1 MPPRRQEPNDCRH
14 ALWQYHEE
22 AWQHKARAAIR
33 FPASPQSQLA
43 RLGIARQFQFH
54 EEYQWPSRYVRQPY
68 SCDTYRIASSRR
80 SGRNRAR
87 NGQRHRF
94 HSSDEAPVQGFC
106 AMLES
111 PEIIGSPAHHHAFL
125 NQVPITPG

>member
-1 MPPRRQEPNDCRH
+1 MPPRRPKPNDRRH
-14 ALWQYHEE
+14 APWQYHVE

-33 FPASPQSQLA
+33 FPESPRSQPA
-43 RLGIARQFQFH
+43 RLGAARRSQSR
-54 EEYQWPSRYVRQPY
+54 EEYQSPSRYVRQPY
-68 SCDTYRIASSRR
+68 SYDTYRIASSQR

-87 NGQRHRF
+87 SGQRHRF

-106 AMLES
+106 AMSES
-111 PEIIGSPAHHHAFL
+111 PEIIGLPAHHHAFL